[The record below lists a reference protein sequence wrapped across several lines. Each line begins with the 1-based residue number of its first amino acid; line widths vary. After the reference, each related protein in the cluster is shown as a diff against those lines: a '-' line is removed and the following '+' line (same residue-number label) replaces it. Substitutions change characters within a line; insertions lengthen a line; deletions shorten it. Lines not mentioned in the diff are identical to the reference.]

1 MRNSSIKKLIEQLNY
16 KKIMNSLEILI
27 TISLAAIIYYPPY
40 LQGLFFEKQ
49 ILPTGI
55 FIFSLFFV
63 FFIYKW
69 IKKDYVMFKTPIDYV
84 SLSFVAVYFISIFV
98 AVHTRSAIIELL
110 KYCMYF
116 AVFYMITN
124 ISESKRIKLI
134 FLWTIIASAVG
145 VSIIGLDSAIGG
157 NLVGSLNKL
166 FNFLGVQGDMF
177 FGLFVDDRINSTLQ
191 YPNALASYVMAIF
204 FVVIGLILSSKK
216 RWVRTIC
223 GICAYILF
231 LTFMLTESRGA
242 QLIFPLALIIFIIMS
257 PKGYRITTAAY
268 TVILTIPA
276 VCVSLII
283 SPYLSETVLSKW
295 ALLLMAIG
303 LIASVL
309 LTLIINRISTLLQKI
324 NWKIYLVLTLILITL
339 LPVGI
344 NLVLNSSIPLQLSH
358 DIGEPD
364 GIKMVSRD
372 LTLTPGKE
380 YTLTYSSEISMEVD
394 QQYAYN
400 VRISSK
406 SRKNILFYGD
416 TELVNQNYKENF
428 GSENKIQFI
437 VPKDSKLINICF
449 YNYYSGTGVTIDNVK
464 VVDTLTGQ
472 VVKKIALKNKYSLD
486 TLIDRFNNIRYD
498 SSGLSRIIFYKDGVE
513 IFINRWLLGGGGGA
527 WEYLYRKYQSY
538 NYMSTQ
544 AHNYPLQLGIETGIL
559 GLLALVL
566 LLVVLLNCYV
576 EYYKKHN
583 TKDLNV
589 INDKRFE
596 KDKTNAFLF
605 ASIITAIVS
614 LFSHSI
620 IDFDFSEASILLLF
634 WQLIAVLNN
643 EFKQSLKF
651 REMLPFVNKVEKGRK
666 HSPAISKGKI
676 SICINVI
683 ITFTLLV
690 FCINFIQASSYAKKA
705 FNNLMENNIEE
716 AINNMFK
723 AIEKDRYNERYVIGH
738 NPVVTR
744 PDIKAGLADIL
755 LIKTDSI
762 QVREQN
768 GEQITQTELTQL
780 QRQFAVLNN
789 HMKQIEKKA
798 DNNIL
803 LSNNLASFYFSTGQ
817 IEKGIEYLNK
827 SLELFPFEP
836 SLWYSKIRVY
846 FQLMS
851 QYYNNNDY
859 ENAQKYL
866 DLGLDVIDES
876 KGANVRNMNPFVF
889 SSNTM
894 ELLQKMD
901 YMKDYWG
908 KDELTHINDIIHYTI
923 PDMDIDMD
931 QIPDQWISSD
941 INYINVTA
949 SIEGIYVNV
958 ESGIQYIRTRN
969 LLKFERGKTYI
980 IEVEL
985 NKPVDVVY
993 YELAQITGITA
1004 FQQVGDDKYRAE
1016 VTVENEPNEDGNQL
1030 RIYLDSDNVL
1040 EQISVMQKE

>member
-1 MRNSSIKKLIEQLNY
+1 
-16 KKIMNSLEILI
+16 
-27 TISLAAIIYYPPY
+27 
-40 LQGLFFEKQ
+40 
-49 ILPTGI
+49 
-55 FIFSLFFV
+55 
-63 FFIYKW
+63 
-69 IKKDYVMFKTPIDYV
+69 
-84 SLSFVAVYFISIFV
+84 
-98 AVHTRSAIIELL
+98 
-110 KYCMYF
+110 
-116 AVFYMITN
+116 
-124 ISESKRIKLI
+124 
-134 FLWTIIASAVG
+134 
-145 VSIIGLDSAIGG
+145 
-157 NLVGSLNKL
+157 
-166 FNFLGVQGDMF
+166 
-177 FGLFVDDRINSTLQ
+177 
-191 YPNALASYVMAIF
+191 
-204 FVVIGLILSSKK
+204 
-216 RWVRTIC
+216 
-223 GICAYILF
+223 
-231 LTFMLTESRGA
+231 
-242 QLIFPLALIIFIIMS
+242 
-257 PKGYRITTAAY
+257 
-268 TVILTIPA
+268 
-276 VCVSLII
+276 
-283 SPYLSETVLSKW
+283 
-295 ALLLMAIG
+295 
-303 LIASVL
+303 
-309 LTLIINRISTLLQKI
+309 
-324 NWKIYLVLTLILITL
+324 
-339 LPVGI
+339 
-344 NLVLNSSIPLQLSH
+344 
-358 DIGEPD
+358 
-364 GIKMVSRD
+364 
-372 LTLTPGKE
+372 
-380 YTLTYSSEISMEVD
+380 
-394 QQYAYN
+394 
-400 VRISSK
+400 
-406 SRKNILFYGD
+406 
-416 TELVNQNYKENF
+416 
-428 GSENKIQFI
+428 
-437 VPKDSKLINICF
+437 
-449 YNYYSGTGVTIDNVK
+449 
-464 VVDTLTGQ
+464 
-472 VVKKIALKNKYSLD
+472 
-486 TLIDRFNNIRYD
+486 
-498 SSGLSRIIFYKDGVE
+498 
-513 IFINRWLLGGGGGA
+513 
-527 WEYLYRKYQSY
+527 
-538 NYMSTQ
+538 
-544 AHNYPLQLGIETGIL
+544 
-559 GLLALVL
+559 
-566 LLVVLLNCYV
+566 
-576 EYYKKHN
+576 
-583 TKDLNV
+583 
-589 INDKRFE
+589 
-596 KDKTNAFLF
+596 
-605 ASIITAIVS
+605 
-614 LFSHSI
+614 
-620 IDFDFSEASILLLF
+620 
-634 WQLIAVLNN
+634 
-643 EFKQSLKF
+643 
-651 REMLPFVNKVEKGRK
+651 MLPFVNKVEKGRK

>member
-1 MRNSSIKKLIEQLNY
+1 
-16 KKIMNSLEILI
+16 
-27 TISLAAIIYYPPY
+27 
-40 LQGLFFEKQ
+40 
-49 ILPTGI
+49 
-55 FIFSLFFV
+55 
-63 FFIYKW
+63 
-69 IKKDYVMFKTPIDYV
+69 
-84 SLSFVAVYFISIFV
+84 
-98 AVHTRSAIIELL
+98 
-110 KYCMYF
+110 
-116 AVFYMITN
+116 
-124 ISESKRIKLI
+124 
-134 FLWTIIASAVG
+134 
-145 VSIIGLDSAIGG
+145 
-157 NLVGSLNKL
+157 
-166 FNFLGVQGDMF
+166 
-177 FGLFVDDRINSTLQ
+177 
-191 YPNALASYVMAIF
+191 
-204 FVVIGLILSSKK
+204 
-216 RWVRTIC
+216 
-223 GICAYILF
+223 
-231 LTFMLTESRGA
+231 
-242 QLIFPLALIIFIIMS
+242 
-257 PKGYRITTAAY
+257 
-268 TVILTIPA
+268 
-276 VCVSLII
+276 
-283 SPYLSETVLSKW
+283 
-295 ALLLMAIG
+295 
-303 LIASVL
+303 
-309 LTLIINRISTLLQKI
+309 
-324 NWKIYLVLTLILITL
+324 
-339 LPVGI
+339 
-344 NLVLNSSIPLQLSH
+344 
-358 DIGEPD
+358 
-364 GIKMVSRD
+364 
-372 LTLTPGKE
+372 
-380 YTLTYSSEISMEVD
+380 
-394 QQYAYN
+394 
-400 VRISSK
+400 
-406 SRKNILFYGD
+406 
-416 TELVNQNYKENF
+416 
-428 GSENKIQFI
+428 
-437 VPKDSKLINICF
+437 
-449 YNYYSGTGVTIDNVK
+449 
-464 VVDTLTGQ
+464 
-472 VVKKIALKNKYSLD
+472 
-486 TLIDRFNNIRYD
+486 
-498 SSGLSRIIFYKDGVE
+498 
-513 IFINRWLLGGGGGA
+513 
-527 WEYLYRKYQSY
+527 
-538 NYMSTQ
+538 
-544 AHNYPLQLGIETGIL
+544 
-559 GLLALVL
+559 
-566 LLVVLLNCYV
+566 
-576 EYYKKHN
+576 
-583 TKDLNV
+583 
-589 INDKRFE
+589 
-596 KDKTNAFLF
+596 
-605 ASIITAIVS
+605 
-614 LFSHSI
+614 
-620 IDFDFSEASILLLF
+620 
-634 WQLIAVLNN
+634 
-643 EFKQSLKF
+643 
-651 REMLPFVNKVEKGRK
+651 
-666 HSPAISKGKI
+666 
-676 SICINVI
+676 
-683 ITFTLLV
+683 
-690 FCINFIQASSYAKKA
+690 
-705 FNNLMENNIEE
+705 MENNIEE

-723 AIEKDRYNERYVIGH
+723 AIEKDMYNERYVIGH
-738 NPVVTR
+738 NPVVTM